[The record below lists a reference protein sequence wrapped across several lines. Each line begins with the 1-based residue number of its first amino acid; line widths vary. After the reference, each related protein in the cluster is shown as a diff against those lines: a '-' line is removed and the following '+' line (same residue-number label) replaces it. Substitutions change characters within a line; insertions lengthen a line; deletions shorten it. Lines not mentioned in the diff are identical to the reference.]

1 MLKGSPGHPI
11 HFHDT
16 SERPPSITRC
26 GLHVPYLRKV
36 NRVTDDITQV
46 DCSDCLA
53 EGPAAAYVLL
63 PDGYLIE
70 RRSNALSEYYFA
82 IARLYETDNGPQW
95 RLETWDTDIADAEF
109 SRGYRA
115 RGRKTEILPVIF
127 AGKS

>member
-1 MLKGSPGHPI
+1 MLKSYPGHPI

-16 SERPPSITRC
+16 SERPPSLTRC
-26 GLHVPYLRKV
+26 GLWVPYLRKE

-70 RRSNALSEYYFA
+70 RRSNALSEYHFA
-82 IARLYETDNGPQW
+82 IALLHETNNGPQW
-95 RLETWDTDIADAEF
+95 RLETWDTDIQDAHH
-109 SRGYRA
+109 SRDYRA
-115 RGRKTEILPVIF
+115 RGRQCVILPVLF